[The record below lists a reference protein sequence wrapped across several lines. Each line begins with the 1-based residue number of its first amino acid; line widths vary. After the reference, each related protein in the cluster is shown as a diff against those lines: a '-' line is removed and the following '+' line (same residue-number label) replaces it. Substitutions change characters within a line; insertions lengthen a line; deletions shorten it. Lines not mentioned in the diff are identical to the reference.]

1 MGHGNRAKTTPRK
14 VGLLRVHRRYATLGA
29 AWHLCGGMALCLQVA
44 FRSQS
49 FVTLDGSKMRI
60 AGNHLYSIVISLI
73 VAIGGFLLGFDS
85 AVISGATPYYKGFF
99 GLATGSLL
107 IGLSVSAI
115 ILGAT
120 AGNIIAGP
128 LADRYGRRP
137 ILIVT
142 AFLFGFCACGCA
154 LAQGVY
160 FFILARIIGGLGVGM
175 AILVA
180 PMFIAETSPRKL
192 RGLLVTF
199 NQLNIVLG
207 ISIAYFS
214 NYYIQ
219 RHVTDTNLNWR
230 LMLGVGAVPAL
241 LYLVLLCLVPESPRW
256 LMRQSREE
264 EALRVLRRVGGEE
277 HAQTELREIKESLRQ
292 PLNIEKA
299 GIRQVFSR
307 PMKLVL
313 IIGFGIAFFQQIT
326 GINAIFYY
334 APMIFEMAG
343 GGKDS
348 AFMQA
353 SILGLTNLVMTLVAM
368 AFIDRLGR
376 KPLLL
381 IGGTGLTLAL
391 ALTGAAFHSAS
402 YTLTDSGL
410 AGIQKE
416 IGGPGADRVVGGL
429 LPLKGV
435 THTKEI
441 SFFKAIV
448 QHIGSENYSRHKEV
462 ILKNSIHI
470 NSVLVLVGLIAYV
483 ASFAI
488 SLGPVMWALLSEI
501 FPNRIR
507 GLAISIVGFWNSVV
521 SFTVATVFPLE
532 LEKLGSSATYFI
544 YALFGVFTILFVLK
558 FIPETKGKSLEQLE
572 GMLVRSH

>member
-1 MGHGNRAKTTPRK
+1 MKT
-14 VGLLRVHRRYATLGA
+14 
-29 AWHLCGGMALCLQVA
+29 
-44 FRSQS
+44 
-49 FVTLDGSKMRI
+49 
-60 AGNHLYSIVISLI
+60 AGNHVYSIVISLI

-99 GLATGSLL
+99 GLSTGSLL

-128 LADRYGRRP
+128 LADRCGRKP
-137 ILIVT
+137 ILLVT
-142 AFLFGFCACGCA
+142 ALLFGFCASGCA

-160 FFILARIIGGLGVGM
+160 FFIIARIIGGLGVGI

-180 PMFIAETSPRKL
+180 PMFIAEAAPRKL

-219 RHVTDTNLNWR
+219 RSVTDTTLNWR
-230 LMLGVGAVPAL
+230 LMLGVGTIPAL
-241 LYLVLLCLVPESPRW
+241 LYLVLLFLVPESPRW
-256 LMRQSREE
+256 LARKAREE
-264 EALRVLRRVGGEE
+264 EALRVLRRIGGEE
-277 HAQTELREIKESLRQ
+277 HARTELAEIKQSLAH
-292 PLNIEKA
+292 PLDTEK
-299 GIRQVFSR
+299 GGVRQVFSR

-313 IIGFGIAFFQQIT
+313 IVGFGIAFFQQIT

-376 KPLLL
+376 RPLLL
-381 IGGTGLTLAL
+381 IGGSGLTLAL
-391 ALTGAAFHSAS
+391 ALTGGAFHSAS
-402 YTLTDSGL
+402 YTITDSGL
-410 AGIQKE
+410 AAIERE
-416 IGGPGADRVVGGL
+416 IGSTPGGTAGANQVAASL
-429 LPLKGV
+429 LSIKGI
-435 THTKEI
+435 TYASETA
-441 SFFKAIV
+441 FFGAIAR
-448 QHIGSENYSRHKEV
+448 QIGNENYNQHKEV
-462 ILKNSIHI
+462 ILKNSIRI
-470 NSVLVLVGLIAYV
+470 NSILVLIGLIAYV

-521 SFTVATVFPLE
+521 SFTVATVFPFE
-532 LEKLGSSATYFI
+532 LEKLGSSTTYFI
-544 YALFGVFTILFVLK
+544 YALFGFLTILFVLR
-558 FIPETKGKSLEQLE
+558 FVPETKGKSLEQLE
-572 GMLVRSH
+572 GILVRSNE